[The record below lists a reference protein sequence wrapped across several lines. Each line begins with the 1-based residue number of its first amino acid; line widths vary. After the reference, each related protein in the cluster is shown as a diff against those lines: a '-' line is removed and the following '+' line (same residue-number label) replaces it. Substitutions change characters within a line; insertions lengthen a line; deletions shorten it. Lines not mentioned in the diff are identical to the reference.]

1 MAKVESTIRQISA
14 PQQRVYDKLS
24 NLKNAEGLTDKIPQD
39 KIQGLEFGEDSISVT
54 TQLGRVSLGIVDR
67 EEPKMIKF
75 ATRESPL
82 PFNFWVQI
90 LPIDEQTSKMKLTI
104 DADINA
110 FMFSMV
116 KGRLQTAIEK
126 LADVLQAIDY

>member
-39 KIQGLEFGEDSISVT
+39 KVHDLEFGEDSISVT
-54 TQLGRVSLGIVDR
+54 TQLGRVSLSIVDR

-75 ATRESPL
+75 ATKESPL

-90 LPIDEQTSKMKLTI
+90 LPVDEQTSKMKLTI

-116 KGRLQTAIEK
+116 KGQLQTAIEK

>member
-39 KIQGLEFGEDSISVT
+39 KVHDLEFGEDSISVT
-54 TQLGRVSLGIVDR
+54 TQLGRVSLSIVDR

-75 ATRESPL
+75 ATKESPL

-90 LPIDEQTSKMKLTI
+90 LPVDEQTSKMKLTI

-116 KGRLQTAIEK
+116 KGQLQTAIEK
-126 LADVLQAIDY
+126 LADVLQAIEY